1 MKKLVLTLSLL
12 LILLNGCGI
21 FNKKIQEIA
30 PPAAATNARIVVDP
44 KLLEPCQL
52 LPALIASSY
61 EQVAEH
67 YLTTIGLYGQC
78 ALKQLDSINAIR
90 KLSNLD
96 KP

>member
-21 FNKKIQEIA
+21 FNKKISKIP
-30 PPAAATNARIVVDP
+30 PPATTNTRVVVDP
-44 KLLEPCQL
+44 KLLEPCQP
-52 LPALIASSY
+52 LPALVASSY